1 MGRMGKRKGKGGG
14 KAKNHVSGERAAYRS
29 FDELRRDNESFRK
42 YYQAQKLV
50 DADEF
55 PAFMEAMRTVLPTNF
70 RITGSRQQAVDI
82 REQIMTEFVPYLRS
96 ISIEGVD
103 VEPPHPLAWYPHN
116 FGWQFTIPRI
126 ALKKSAALGKFHSFL
141 VTETEVGNISRQE
154 AVSMVPPLLLDV
166 QPQHLVLDM
175 CAAPGSKTAQLV
187 EALHAGVA
195 PGETPRGLVVANDAD
210 YKRAC
215 MLVHQVNR
223 LNSPNI
229 VVTNHSGERFP
240 NIYDGAG
247 AGAGTGGGR
256 GAAVQF
262 DRILCDVP
270 CSGDGTTRKNVRVWE
285 KWRADDAHSLNP
297 IQTKILQRAAYLL
310 KTGGRM
316 VYSTCSLNPIE
327 NEAVVAHV
335 LSHFE
340 GALRLVDVSAELPE
354 LRRRPGLATWKVM
367 TRDGE
372 LHETP
377 ASIATNAMPRSH
389 RRYVDAFFPLDRA
402 RMDALHIERCMRIY
416 SHLQNTGG
424 FFVAVLEKVAPI
436 SVNEKKKAAER
447 AERLQREYDE
457 LDLERK
463 REQGAAAEA
472 EAEAVSAA
480 EAVAVAVAAAEDAES
495 GAPKRQIE
503 TEAETEEE
511 TGATAASEAKRP
523 KVDSADNNNSND
535 DDERMA
541 PYLPDEPREDPAL
554 PENPFVFLDADAGE
568 LKNILAFYGIGPSMS
583 RRGFLSRM
591 ENSTYR
597 SVYHVSDSVRRLM
610 ELAGQRL
617 RVVNT
622 GIRVFNRNCVKDAG
636 CAYRLVCEGVPQL
649 LPHLAPHFVVDVP
662 FADLRV
668 VLEQINPLL
677 ESLSAPTRERI
688 AAVPMSS
695 SIIVRYDPAAH
706 AADAEQPFT
715 RLTAVLALPCWRGHA
730 SISVHM
736 DKNQLGS
743 LIHRVLGHTIDR
755 SSEGRLKLANN
766 TRSAPQDDGTETQ
779 DQELDQEPDREQMQ
793 GQDQDQS
800 MGQE

>member
-1 MGRMGKRKGKGGG
+1 
-14 KAKNHVSGERAAYRS
+14 GERPAYRS
-29 FDELRRDNESFRK
+29 FEELRRDNDSFRK
-42 YYQAQKLV
+42 YYQAQELV
-50 DADEF
+50 AVDEF

-126 ALKKSAALGKFHSFL
+126 ALKKSAELSKFHSFL

-166 QPQHLVLDM
+166 QPQHFVLDM

-187 EALHAGVA
+187 EALHVGVA
-195 PGETPRGLVVANDAD
+195 DGETPSGLVVANDAD

-240 NIYDGAG
+240 NIYGASIGAG
-247 AGAGTGGGR
+247 SGR
-256 GAAVQF
+256 GPAVQF

-335 LSHFE
+335 LNHFE
-340 GALRLVDVSAELPE
+340 GALRLVDVGAELPE
-354 LRRRPGLATWKVM
+354 LKRRPGLATWKVM

-372 LHETP
+372 LHESP

-402 RMDALHIERCMRIY
+402 RMDELHIERCMRIY

-424 FFVAVLEKVAPI
+424 FFVAVIEKVAPI

-457 LDLERK
+457 
-463 REQGAAAEA
+463 REQQRVQAAAAGADSAAEA
-472 EAEAVSAA
+472 ETP
-480 EAVAVAVAAAEDAES
+480 AAAAAAAQDAEN
-495 GAPKRQIE
+495 GAPKRHIE
-503 TEAETEEE
+503 AETVGDTEAEPAAE
-511 TGATAASEAKRP
+511 TKRP
-523 KVDSADNNNSND
+523 KVDSADDNNN

-554 PENPFVFLDADAGE
+554 PENPFVFLDASTGE
-568 LKNILAFYGIGPSMS
+568 LKNILAFYGIKDTMS

-597 SVYHVSDSVRRLM
+597 SVYYVSDSVRRLM

-668 VLEQINPLL
+668 LLEQVNPLL
-677 ESLSAPTRERI
+677 ESLSAQTRERI
-688 AAVPMSS
+688 AAVPVSS
-695 SIIVRYDPAAH
+695 SVIIRYDPVAH
-706 AADAEQPFT
+706 AVDAEQPFT

-736 DKNQLGS
+736 DKNQLSS
-743 LIHRVLGHTIDR
+743 LIHRVLGLTIDR

-766 TRSAPQDDGTETQ
+766 TRSVPQDDGISGQDDSNDQVQAQ
-779 DQELDQEPDREQMQ
+779 DQE
-793 GQDQDQS
+793 
-800 MGQE
+800 

>member
-1 MGRMGKRKGKGGG
+1 MGRMGKRKGKGKG
-14 KAKNHVSGERAAYRS
+14 HVSGERPAYRS
-29 FDELRRDNESFRK
+29 FEELRRDNEGFRK

-50 DADEF
+50 DDDEF

-70 RITGSRQQAVDI
+70 RITGSRHQAVDI

-126 ALKKSAALGKFHSFL
+126 ALKKSAELSKFHSFL

-166 QPQHLVLDM
+166 QSQHLVLDM

-187 EALHAGVA
+187 EALHVGVA
-195 PGETPRGLVVANDAD
+195 DGETPRGLVVANDAD

-240 NIYDGAG
+240 NIYDGSA
-247 AGAGTGGGR
+247 ASGR
-256 GAAVQF
+256 GSVVQF

-335 LSHFE
+335 LNHFE

-354 LRRRPGLATWKVM
+354 LKRRPGLATWKVM

-389 RRYVDAFFPLDRA
+389 RRHVDAFFPLDRA

-424 FFVAVLEKVAPI
+424 FFVAVIEKVAPI

-447 AERLQREYDE
+447 AERLQREYE
-457 LDLERK
+457 QQERE
-463 REQGAAAEA
+463 RLQGAAGTSTDSAADAEIPA
-472 EAEAVSAA
+472 ATEAVT
-480 EAVAVAVAAAEDAES
+480 EDAES
-495 GAPKRQIE
+495 AAPKRQIE
-503 TEAETEEE
+503 TETEEE
-511 TGATAASEAKRP
+511 TGTETATEAKRP
-523 KVDSADNNNSND
+523 KVDSADD
-535 DDERMA
+535 DDERAA

-554 PENPFVFLDADAGE
+554 PENPFVFLDASAGE
-568 LKNILAFYGIGPSMS
+568 LKNILAFYGIGDNMS

-597 SVYHVSDSVRRLM
+597 SVYYVSDSVRRLM

-636 CAYRLVCEGVPQL
+636 CAFRLVCEGVPQL
-649 LPHLAPHFVVDVP
+649 LPHLAPNFVVDVP

-668 VLEQINPLL
+668 VLEQVNPLL
-677 ESLSAPTRERI
+677 ESLSAQTRERI
-688 AAVPMSS
+688 AAVPVSS
-695 SIIVRYDPAAH
+695 SVIIRYSPAAH

-736 DKNQLGS
+736 DKNQLSS
-743 LIHRVLGHTIDR
+743 LIHRVLGRTIDR
-755 SSEGRLKLANN
+755 TSEGRLQLANN
-766 TRSAPQDDGTETQ
+766 TRSAPQNDGAESQ
-779 DQELDQEPDREQMQ
+779 DHSPVQA
-793 GQDQDQS
+793 
-800 MGQE
+800 

>member
-1 MGRMGKRKGKGGG
+1 
-14 KAKNHVSGERAAYRS
+14 
-29 FDELRRDNESFRK
+29 
-42 YYQAQKLV
+42 
-50 DADEF
+50 
-55 PAFMEAMRTVLPTNF
+55 
-70 RITGSRQQAVDI
+70 
-82 REQIMTEFVPYLRS
+82 
-96 ISIEGVD
+96 
-103 VEPPHPLAWYPHN
+103 
-116 FGWQFTIPRI
+116 FTIPRI
-126 ALKKSAALGKFHSFL
+126 ALKKSAELSKFHSFL

-166 QPQHLVLDM
+166 QPQHFVLDM

-187 EALHAGVA
+187 EALHVGVA
-195 PGETPRGLVVANDAD
+195 DGETPSGLVVANDAD

-240 NIYDGAG
+240 NIYGASIGAG
-247 AGAGTGGGR
+247 SGR
-256 GAAVQF
+256 GPAVQF

-335 LSHFE
+335 LNHFE
-340 GALRLVDVSAELPE
+340 GALRLVDVGAELPE
-354 LRRRPGLATWKVM
+354 LKRRPGLATWKVM

-372 LHETP
+372 LHESP

-402 RMDALHIERCMRIY
+402 RMDELHIERCMRIY

-424 FFVAVLEKVAPI
+424 FFVAVIEKVAPI

-457 LDLERK
+457 
-463 REQGAAAEA
+463 REQQRVQAAAAGADSAAEA
-472 EAEAVSAA
+472 ETP
-480 EAVAVAVAAAEDAES
+480 AAAAAAAQDAEN
-495 GAPKRQIE
+495 GAPKRHIE
-503 TEAETEEE
+503 AETVGDTEAEPAAE
-511 TGATAASEAKRP
+511 TKRP
-523 KVDSADNNNSND
+523 KVDSADDNNN

-554 PENPFVFLDADAGE
+554 PENPFVFLDASAGE
-568 LKNILAFYGIGPSMS
+568 LKNILAFYGIKDTMS

-597 SVYHVSDSVRRLM
+597 SVYYVSDSVRRLM

-668 VLEQINPLL
+668 LLEQVNPLL
-677 ESLSAPTRERI
+677 ESLSAQTRERI
-688 AAVPMSS
+688 AAVPVSS
-695 SIIVRYDPAAH
+695 SVIIRYDPVAH
-706 AADAEQPFT
+706 AVDAEQPFT

-736 DKNQLGS
+736 DKNQLSS
-743 LIHRVLGHTIDR
+743 LIHRVLGLTIDR

-766 TRSAPQDDGTETQ
+766 TRSVPQDDGISGQDDSNDQVQAQ
-779 DQELDQEPDREQMQ
+779 DQE
-793 GQDQDQS
+793 
-800 MGQE
+800 